1 MCQCTDA
8 RDGIFAVLS
17 TMDIHSRTLIP
28 FDYSLDVASVYAS
41 AVIATVSR
49 YGSLDIS
56 SHTSFIEQP
65 REIAWLTCPVLTL
78 KQFELFLKDRDPQE
92 RTTSVSVSALP
103 WNKLFPVQFTGDAF
117 GPWRANVKVCMLDD
131 MDALPALAIQ
141 DKPTTIVF
149 WLKPYD
155 STYMNILPRFRSR
168 AHFVDK
174 VVYIYAQNS
183 CIPED
188 NHPSTQDMLFSASYI
203 WQQIFQRSAYLRQS
217 YY

>member
-1 MCQCTDA
+1 
-8 RDGIFAVLS
+8 
-17 TMDIHSRTLIP
+17 
-28 FDYSLDVASVYAS
+28 
-41 AVIATVSR
+41 
-49 YGSLDIS
+49 
-56 SHTSFIEQP
+56 
-65 REIAWLTCPVLTL
+65 
-78 KQFELFLKDRDPQE
+78 
-92 RTTSVSVSALP
+92 
-103 WNKLFPVQFTGDAF
+103 
-117 GPWRANVKVCMLDD
+117 MLDD
-131 MDALPALAIQ
+131 MDALPAWAIQ

-217 YY
+217 YHWILPFLVESQTKWLLAMAQHLEKASLDGSLWAWNSYDPDLEFDMTYMTFANMMCWAAT